1 MSSPRRNKRWRKIDA
16 CYRRAECVISTNA
29 RRFSLIAP
37 SSISSIFIVS
47 RVFILCSWFDDRMRV
62 QMILVSFEE
71 VDSDIQDFCPNR
83 AERKMHLLFFCRDFE
98 TRWGHKISMVRRKQ
112 LLHFEDPV
120 SFHVGIP
127 QNEGYASCVAIP
139 KFLITN
145 TLFGGELICST
156 NELLVRLSQ

>member
-1 MSSPRRNKRWRKIDA
+1 
-16 CYRRAECVISTNA
+16 
-29 RRFSLIAP
+29 
-37 SSISSIFIVS
+37 
-47 RVFILCSWFDDRMRV
+47 MRV

-71 VDSDIQDFCPNR
+71 VDSGIQDLCPNR
-83 AERKMHLLFFCRDFE
+83 AKRKMHLLFFFLQGLRN
-98 TRWGHKISMVRRKQ
+98 TVRKQ